1 MTKKRD
7 HMLTPMDHGAAPGGA
22 STLAPGTL
30 APGDN
35 VVDLMLESKS
45 TDDLTQVLKEVED
58 IDR

>member
-1 MTKKRD
+1 
-7 HMLTPMDHGAAPGGA
+7 MLTPMDNVAAPGGA
-22 STLAPGTL
+22 STLAPRTL